1 MSSPKKFYIENKS
14 NHPLLFSGLCWP
26 SKKEIQEKLE
36 YESVAF
42 PFTIKE
48 MMDAAAQKKREE
60 QEVIEK
66 REKDLAAKFAKVA
79 IWKKE
84 LNDKLNKK
92 VAEAQAAK
100 VIIS

>member
-1 MSSPKKFYIENKS
+1 
-14 NHPLLFSGLCWP
+14 
-26 SKKEIQEKLE
+26 
-36 YESVAF
+36 
-42 PFTIKE
+42 
-48 MMDAAAQKKREE
+48 MDAAAQKKREE

-100 VIIS
+100 VIISCFSSIRYIFFIISTILSK

>member
-1 MSSPKKFYIENKS
+1 
-14 NHPLLFSGLCWP
+14 
-26 SKKEIQEKLE
+26 
-36 YESVAF
+36 
-42 PFTIKE
+42 

-84 LNDKLNKK
+84 LKDKLNKK

-100 VIIS
+100 VIISCFLNIFSPSSIRNFYFIISTILSK